1 MVDNTRH
8 EDIDA
13 RETEEWRDA
22 LTSVL
27 EREGEVRA
35 HYLLEELIDLA
46 RRSGVYLPY
55 RSTTAYLNTISAAQE
70 DRSPGDASIE
80 WRVRSLIRW
89 NALAM
94 VVNANRESPELGG
107 HIATF
112 ASSATLYDVGISST
126 FRVTRHPESMRELF
140 WKVASPKH
148 RSNDSGR
155 KLTVRDCPPIRI
167 PG

>member
-13 RETEEWRDA
+13 QETEEWRDA

-55 RSTTAYLNTISAAQE
+55 R
-70 DRSPGDASIE
+70 
-80 WRVRSLIRW
+80 
-89 NALAM
+89 
-94 VVNANRESPELGG
+94 
-107 HIATF
+107 
-112 ASSATLYDVGISST
+112 
-126 FRVTRHPESMRELF
+126 
-140 WKVASPKH
+140 
-148 RSNDSGR
+148 
-155 KLTVRDCPPIRI
+155 
-167 PG
+167 